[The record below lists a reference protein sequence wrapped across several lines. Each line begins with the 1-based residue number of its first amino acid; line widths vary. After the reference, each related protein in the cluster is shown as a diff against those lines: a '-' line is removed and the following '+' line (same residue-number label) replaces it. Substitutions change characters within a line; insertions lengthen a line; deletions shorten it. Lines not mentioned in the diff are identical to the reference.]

1 MSLGD
6 INLDGHMSFEE
17 FVKYVTNHEK
27 KLWIVF
33 KKIDT
38 NHSGKR
44 TQLCVF
50 FVFMRGCAETS
61 EQITLSVSQF
71 L

>member
-1 MSLGD
+1 MNLGD

-44 TQLCVF
+44 TQLY
-50 FVFMRGCAETS
+50 MS
-61 EQITLSVSQF
+61 F
-71 L
+71 LCS